1 MPALLR
7 KNRKPDRLASRP
19 PSEGCFSQFH
29 LALVTISGEGLS
41 KLAINERIVMP
52 LLDHFRPPLLGNRHW
67 EGFHGRWAAALA
79 DALNE
84 SLPPDYFAEFQGTLG
99 ARVEVDV
106 ATFAETAAPESGRPN
121 GAAVAV
127 ETRPWA
133 PPAPVAVMPV
143 SFPDDIEV
151 QVFSNVAG
159 PTLVAAIELVS
170 PGNKDRPET
179 RRAFVAKCVAYLQR
193 GIGLVVVDIVTSRH
207 ANLHDELAESLGQ
220 MASFNFPGP
229 VSLYAAAYR
238 PAHRHEKNEID
249 LWREPLALGQPLP
262 VLPLGVRGLGA
273 MRIDL
278 ESTYMEAKEK
288 RRIG

>member
-1 MPALLR
+1 
-7 KNRKPDRLASRP
+7 
-19 PSEGCFSQFH
+19 
-29 LALVTISGEGLS
+29 
-41 KLAINERIVMP
+41 
-52 LLDHFRPPLLGNRHW
+52 
-67 EGFHGRWAAALA
+67 
-79 DALNE
+79 
-84 SLPPDYFAEFQGTLG
+84 
-99 ARVEVDV
+99 
-106 ATFAETAAPESGRPN
+106 
-121 GAAVAV
+121 
-127 ETRPWA
+127 
-133 PPAPVAVMPV
+133 MPV

-179 RRAFVAKCVAYLQR
+179 RRAFVAKCVADLQR